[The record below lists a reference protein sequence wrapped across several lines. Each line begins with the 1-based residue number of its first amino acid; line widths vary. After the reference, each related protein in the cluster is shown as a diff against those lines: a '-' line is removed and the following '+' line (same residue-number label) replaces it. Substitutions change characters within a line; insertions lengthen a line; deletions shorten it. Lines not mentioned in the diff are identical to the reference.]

1 MKGGKMSFQESLSS
15 IAEIIKKSVDV
26 NIVFGSQKEIK
37 GKTVIPVS
45 SVKYGFGAGSG
56 KHTGKQEDNDSAE
69 GTGGG
74 GGIMNQPLG
83 LFEITEEKICFKPV
97 INFNHILK
105 LILVWMILAF
115 LKKIFLKQ

>member
-1 MKGGKMSFQESLSS
+1 MAFQDSLSS
-15 IAEIIKKSVDV
+15 IAEIVKKSADI
-26 NIVFGSQKEIK
+26 NLVFGSKQEVK

-56 KHTGKQEDNDSAE
+56 KHSGKQEDEETAE
-69 GTGGG
+69 GSGGG

-105 LILVWMILAF
+105 LILVWMILTF
-115 LKKIFLKQ
+115 LKKLFIR